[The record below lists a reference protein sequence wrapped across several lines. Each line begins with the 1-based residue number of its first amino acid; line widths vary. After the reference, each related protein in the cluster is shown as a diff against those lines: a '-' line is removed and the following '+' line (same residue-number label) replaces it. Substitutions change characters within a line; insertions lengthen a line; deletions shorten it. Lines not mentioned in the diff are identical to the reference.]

1 MCHVC
6 FCEGCKFTASDAMKI
21 SPDSARLPR
30 TLTEL
35 SLNFCRG
42 EIGDASRFHIFL
54 VFQNGAASSC
64 GLSIELLP

>member
-6 FCEGCKFTASDAMKI
+6 FCEGCKFTARCYAF
-21 SPDSARLPR
+21 PAARLPP

-42 EIGDASRFHIFL
+42 EIGDASRIHIFL
-54 VFQNGAASSC
+54 VHSTALKLGTEAAASY
-64 GLSIELLP
+64 GL